1 MKKIFLMTRLFLNI
15 SACSGMAPFPEED
28 KTPLTPQGRL
38 NACILEQAR
47 SKAAN
52 PETFSNVDLAANQ
65 VANYCIRSLD
75 MLDSG
80 LYRQSVVNATSI
92 INSYN
97 Q

>member
-1 MKKIFLMTRLFLNI
+1 MQSKKNEENI
-15 SACSGMAPFPEED
+15 SDDNAVFERFGLQRHGSFSR
-28 KTPLTPQGRL
+28 GRQ
-38 NACILEQAR
+38 NAADAR